1 LNKEALKSSENKSDP
16 TTVVVV
22 DTWNHTDFMCKNYI
36 LNELDNIVYDVYSQI
51 KSEKALWETLD
62 KNYKVEDADVKKF
75 IVIKFLD
82 FKMVDSRIVM
92 SQVQEFQ
99 LILHDIYVE
108 GESLS
113 ELFQVATIIEK
124 LSPS

>member
-1 LNKEALKSSENKSDP
+1 MCIVKSR
-16 TTVVVV
+16 V
-22 DTWNHTDFMCKNYI
+22 
-36 LNELDNIVYDVYSQI
+36 
-51 KSEKALWETLD
+51 KALWEALD

-99 LILHDIYVE
+99 LILYNIYVE
-108 GESLS
+108 GESLN